1 MPNNKDC
8 TPFPPII
15 DGIPGQR
22 YKLPGPQVEPGA
34 GYWTDGPCTIPC
46 VIRVSELLPFTDN
59 PKHRC
64 YLKPYPSDPK
74 VRDKEI
80 KELKDLA
87 GRRNDP
93 LPAGEISRFLQM
105 RPQPL
110 GTVFCL
116 DREQKPLETLDE
128 QCTLTKRQD
137 DPPVIMTG
145 KELARWFEGETPG
158 LGHRHALNCLI
169 LECNLSPPRQARIWM
184 ALDVAIYSALIAC
197 WHYKWASDRPCVS
210 YRPRPFEVDKT
221 VSVLYDRCVDN
232 KGCEDDGK
240 RFFPTPSPGTPRHPA
255 YPSGHS
261 TVGGAASEILSY
273 FFPKHKAEIDKLG
286 DNSGMARL
294 WAGIHYRSDHEEG
307 MALGRCVARMVIS
320 QLEGDG
326 VPLPKEP
333 PAPTP
338 ENAKKPAPTKE
349 EVRQNS
355 YNERAA
361 CLRDP
366 SKIECF
372 PPRDT
377 CAEDKEGFAPTSV
390 QKGAQ

>member
-8 TPFPPII
+8 TPFPPVI

-22 YKLPGPQVEPGA
+22 YNLPGPQVEPGS
-34 GYWTDGPCTIPC
+34 GYWTTGPCTIPC
-46 VIRVSELLPFTDN
+46 VVRISELLPITDN

-64 YLKPYPSDPK
+64 YFEPYPSDPK

-87 GRRNDP
+87 GRRDDP
-93 LPAGEISRFLQM
+93 LPKGEISRFLQL

-110 GTVFCL
+110 GAVFCL
-116 DREQKPLETLDE
+116 EREQKPLKTLDE
-128 QCTLTKRQD
+128 QCSLTKQD
-137 DPPVIMTG
+137 DPPVIQTG
-145 KELARWFEGETPG
+145 RELARWFEGETPG
-158 LGHRHALNCLI
+158 IGHRHALNCLI

-184 ALDVAIYSALIAC
+184 ALDDAIYSALLAA
-197 WHYKWASDRPCVS
+197 WHYKWASDRPCVA
-210 YRPRPFEVDKT
+210 YRPRPFEVDKS
-221 VSVLYDRCVDN
+221 VSVLYDRCVN
-232 KGCEDDGK
+232 MTGCADDGK
-240 RFFPTPSPGTPRHPA
+240 RTFPLPSPGTPRHPA

-261 TVGGAASEILSY
+261 TVGGAGSEILSY
-273 FFPKHKAEIDKLG
+273 FFPSAKAELDKLA

-294 WAGIHYRSDHEEG
+294 WAGIHYRSDHEQG
-307 MALGRCVARMVIS
+307 VKLGRCVARMVIS

-326 VPLPKEP
+326 VPLPTRP

-355 YNERAA
+355 YDERAE
-361 CLRDP
+361 CLRKP

-372 PPRDT
+372 PPPET
-377 CAEDKEGFAPTSV
+377 CEKDREGFTPTSV
-390 QKGAQ
+390 QKGGQ